1 MAFTPTTWNPL
12 DKDSGGGTLSG
23 GNLTYSGGTGGVR
36 SAVGVTSGKFY
47 WEIEFP
53 SGEFNQRVGVATSAS
68 DLDGAPGNDAYAWA
82 MDIGT
87 GDIYSGGVVVDSSTI
102 GTPYGFI
109 SVLLDATAKE
119 LRYRIND
126 IDVGVVVSLTGT
138 QFFAVVGSAGETLAN
153 FGDAPFAYAPP
164 AGYQAG
170 LGAFDATGETISP
183 AGVLATKAGAPLLKL
198 GYPATVTVS
207 GAKAVMAGAPTLL
220 AYSDRLILPQGALAV
235 RSGRPIAIN
244 ELVPTGT
251 RFILAE
257 GGLATKAGAPALT
270 STATITAS
278 GVLATKAGTPT
289 AAPTIRPAGMLVTNA
304 GAPKFLVAVGVSGSL
319 ATKAGAPSI
328 RGGVHVPGSLVAHA
342 GTPKA
347 SAAGMVIQVAG
358 RFVTLAG
365 TPGAPNATIRP
376 LGSVHVRGGTPK
388 AARGMRC

>member
-1 MAFTPTTWNPL
+1 MAVTPTTWNPA
-12 DKDSGGGTLSG
+12 DKDSGGGVLSG
-23 GNLTYSGGTGGVR
+23 GDRTYVGGTGGVR
-36 SAVGVTSGKFY
+36 STFGATTGKYY
-47 WEIEFP
+47 WEIELP
-53 SGEFNQRVGVATSAS
+53 AGTYSQRIGVATSAS
-68 DLDGAPGNDAYAWA
+68 DLDVSPGSDPYAWA
-82 MDIGT
+82 TDTAT
-87 GDIYSGGVVVDSSTI
+87 GDIFNNGTVVASSAI
-102 GTPYGFI
+102 GSSYYVI
-109 SVLLDATAKE
+109 AVLLDATAKE

-126 IDVGVVVSLTGT
+126 IDIGVVVSLTGSE
-138 QFFAVVGSAGETLAN
+138 FFAVVGSLGETLAN
-153 FGDAPFAYAPP
+153 FGNDTFAYAPP

-170 LGAFDATGETISP
+170 LGASVATGETISP

-220 AYSDRLILPQGALAV
+220 AYSDRLIQPGGVLAV

-270 STATITAS
+270 STATITVS

-328 RGGVHVPGSLVAHA
+328 SVGVHVPGSLVAHA